1 MQQVKIVTDMR
12 RVVFG
17 LCLTGIIALGAMA
30 DEPVPDGAK
39 KPAAGP
45 EASSEEAADADIRR
59 IEDSV
64 SGKEEVKEFIPK
76 RPLSADKAIA
86 LPSDI

>member
-1 MQQVKIVTDMR
+1 MTDMR
-12 RVVFG
+12 RILYG
-17 LCLTGIIALGAMA
+17 LCLAGIIAAGVMA
-30 DEPVPDGAK
+30 DEPAPGEQK
-39 KPAAGP
+39 TPAAGT
-45 EASSEEAADADIRR
+45 EAATEEAADADIRR
-59 IEDSV
+59 IEESV